1 MQAVWN
7 DSLTFCIFWWF
18 CPDGQPRSTATTLL
32 LPRLKRRGREQSM
45 PERKRLTA
53 WGKDDS
59 IKAER
64 MRQTNKQASKGHA
77 EAKRVGKEQS
87 CCTSHQWATLS
98 QELIFS
104 PVKKKLV
111 IRWHL
116 KYMQNNNN
124 NKWICP
130 WELLSVMD
138 QQELWLLLD
147 HSPAWSQPI
156 TSTRVKALNT
166 APKNYRKRAG
176 FTEKKNKLLPMGF
189 LANLKTKEISIFS
202 MAFSKLSN
210 RPGLLCAL
218 WGSPIRPLCSTALAL
233 YYMLGI
239 LC

>member
-176 FTEKKNKLLPMGF
+176 FTEKKKISFYQWASLQIWRQRRYQF
-189 LANLKTKEISIFS
+189 LVW
-202 MAFSKLSN
+202 LSASYQTDLVCCV
-210 RPGLLCAL
+210 PSGGAQLDPSA
-218 WGSPIRPLCSTALAL
+218 PQP
-233 YYMLGI
+233 
-239 LC
+239 